1 MRTGADGES
10 NPRRSSA
17 PRMRSVLAFNARFI
31 NPVMRRLAAWLP
43 GFAILCHVG
52 RKSGRTYCI
61 PINVFKRGD
70 HYHFALTYGS
80 DVDWVKNVLAAGG
93 CELRTVGKTL
103 RLVEPE
109 LIADRDLLF
118 IPFPGRLIER
128 WNGVTE
134 VLRMRAA

>member
-1 MRTGADGES
+1 
-10 NPRRSSA
+10 
-17 PRMRSVLAFNARFI
+17 MRSVRRFTARFI
-31 NPVMRRLAAWLP
+31 NPMTRLLAGWLP
-43 GFAILCHVG
+43 GFAILSHVG
-52 RKSGRTYCI
+52 RKSGRTYGI
-61 PINVFKRGD
+61 PINVFRRGD
-70 HYHFALTYGS
+70 HYYFALTYGS

-93 CELRTVGKTL
+93 CELRTLGRNL

-109 LIADRDLLF
+109 VIADRYLHF